1 MKQTYDEIKEELKS
15 YDLVIEEEDNGD
27 LCVRTFED
35 RSVGIYGDTISPTF
49 KNMDELINWWNIIVD
64 LFLSVI

>member
-1 MKQTYDEIKEELKS
+1 MKQTYDEIREQLKS
-15 YDLVIEEEDNGD
+15 YELVIEEEENGN

-49 KNMDELINWWNIIVD
+49 KNMDELINWWNTIVD
-64 LFLSVI
+64 LFFG

>member
-35 RSVGIYGDTISPTF
+35 RSSGIYGNT
-49 KNMDELINWWNIIVD
+49 IVD
-64 LFLSVI
+64 LFFG